1 MTILEDHE
9 RILGDRDANPE
20 DRSQI
25 PRDRDADRRDADAI
39 LPEREPSGVAA
50 AYFPESFWMPR
61 TFAYTSAMN
70 GTYMTERFIRPEQK
84 RLEKAAMHFQRSRKT
99 K

>member
-9 RILGDRDANPE
+9 RILEDRSANPE

-25 PRDRDADRRDADAI
+25 PRDRDTDRRDADAI
-39 LPEREPSGVAA
+39 PSERGTSDVGVV
-50 AYFPESFWMPR
+50 YLPESFWMPR

-70 GTYMTERFIRPEQK
+70 GTYITDRFIRPEQK
-84 RLEKAAMHFQRSRKT
+84 RLEKASMHFQRSRKT

>member
-1 MTILEDHE
+1 MTILEDRE
-9 RILGDRDANPE
+9 RILE
-20 DRSQI
+20 DRCASREDDSPV
-25 PRDRDADRRDADAI
+25 PRDRDTDRRDADAI
-39 LPEREPSGVAA
+39 PSERESSGVAA
-50 AYFPESFWMPR
+50 LYLPESFWIPR

-84 RLEKAAMHFQRSRKT
+84 RLEKASMHFQRSRKT